1 MSARVPGF
9 RERVCRGLQCLIVG
23 ERKSVLQTAIRLL
36 TFRASRAELAGLGRP
51 ELALGLSATW
61 IVGMGRWWDDPGAHL
76 VQHLGLG
83 SIVYVFVLAFL
94 LWLLIKPLG
103 PKNWSYHGVLTFVA
117 LTSPPAILYAIP
129 VERFL
134 SLDAARQ
141 ANVWFLAFVA
151 AWRVSLLAF
160 YLRRLAQLPWYAV
173 IVATLLPLT
182 AIVSA
187 LTALNL
193 ERAVFDVMS
202 GLREEGTAGDQ
213 AYGVLIALTV
223 FSVVLV
229 GPLLLV
235 YALTWYA
242 RRSRSSS

>member
-1 MSARVPGF
+1 MS
-9 RERVCRGLQCLIVG
+9 ERY
-23 ERKSVLQTAIRLL
+23 SVLGTAIRLL
-36 TFRASRAELAGLGRP
+36 SFRASEAELAGLGRK
-51 ELALGLSATW
+51 ELAFGLLATW

-83 SIVYVFVLAFL
+83 SVLYVFVLAFV

-103 PKNWSYHGVLTFVA
+103 PKNWSYEGVLTFVA

-134 SLDAARQ
+134 SLDAARHL
-141 ANVWFLAFVA
+141 NVWFLAFVA
-151 AWRVSLLAF
+151 AWRVGLLAF

-202 GLREEGTAGDQ
+202 GLREEGTASDQ
-213 AYGVLIALTV
+213 AYGVLIALAV
-223 FSVVLV
+223 LSVALV

-235 YALTWYA
+235 YVLTWYA
-242 RRSRSSS
+242 RRSRSRS